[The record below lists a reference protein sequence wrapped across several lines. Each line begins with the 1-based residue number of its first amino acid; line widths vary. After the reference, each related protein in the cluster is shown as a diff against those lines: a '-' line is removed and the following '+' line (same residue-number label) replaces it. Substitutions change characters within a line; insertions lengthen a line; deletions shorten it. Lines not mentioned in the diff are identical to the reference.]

1 MIAVICAMSIEAE
14 ALKQKLENVE
24 IIEILNK
31 TFYKGTINNQEIVL
45 VICGIGKV
53 SAGITTAL
61 LIEHFRPSLIINS
74 GIAGGFLEKLNTL
87 DLVVSEKVA
96 YYDVDLLADNEE
108 YGKLPDLPKY
118 FMTNKEVVKYLD
130 KAGISYHYGLIITAD
145 TFASDREKIK
155 KLMDKYYQTEV
166 VLAVDME
173 SAAVGQVC
181 YTNNVPFINLRV
193 ISDVIGAESQL
204 STYYNFAE
212 KAADKSVDAILSIIK

>member
-14 ALKQKLENVE
+14 TLKQKLENVNVV
-24 IIEILNK
+24 EILNK
-31 TFYKGTINNQEIVL
+31 TFYTGTIGNNKIVL

-61 LIEHFRPSLIINS
+61 LIEHFKPNLIINS
-74 GIAGGFLEKLNTL
+74 GIAGGFSKKLNTL
-87 DLVVSEKVA
+87 DLVVSKKVA

-108 YGKLPDLPKY
+108 YGKFPNLPKY
-118 FMTNKEVVKYLD
+118 FMTDEEVIKSLD
-130 KAGISYHYGLIITAD
+130 KNNISYYHGLIITAD
-145 TFASDREKIK
+145 TFASDRNRIDNLV
-155 KLMDKYYQTEV
+155 KLHYQGEE

-181 YTNNVPFINLRV
+181 FTNNVPFINLRV
-193 ISDVIGAESQL
+193 ISDVIGEESQL

-212 KAADKSVDAILSIIK
+212 TAANKSVDAILNIIK